1 MHYTSLNEDDY
12 TSLNQDDKKKTQ
24 RNMNPTRR
32 IRCLIVFI
40 FLVVVLS
47 KASRIHV
54 DERRRSFSS
63 KPSGE
68 DRVFIPSKPTL
79 PVVDAGEI
87 LPEKRKVK
95 TGSNPLHNK
104 R

>member
-1 MHYTSLNEDDY
+1 
-12 TSLNQDDKKKTQ
+12 
-24 RNMNPTRR
+24 MNRGR
-32 IRCLIVFI
+32 LLCLIG
-40 FLVVVLS
+40 FLFLLVILS

-54 DERRRSFSS
+54 ERRRFSPEPL
-63 KPSGE
+63 PSQERG
-68 DRVFIPSKPTL
+68 FLPSQRTQ
-79 PVVDAGEI
+79 PVAGAGEF

>member
-1 MHYTSLNEDDY
+1 M
-12 TSLNQDDKKKTQ
+12 NQGH
-24 RNMNPTRR
+24 RLL
-32 IRCLIVFI
+32 CLIG
-40 FLVVVLS
+40 FLFFLVVLS

-54 DERRRSFSS
+54 ERRRFSS
-63 KPSGE
+63 EPALPSQERG
-68 DRVFIPSKPTL
+68 FLIPSQHTQ
-79 PVVDAGEI
+79 PVVGDGGI

>member
-1 MHYTSLNEDDY
+1 MKN
-12 TSLNQDDKKKTQ
+12 K
-24 RNMNPTRR
+24 NMNPSRR
-32 IRCLIVFI
+32 LLCLIVFLF
-40 FLVVVLS
+40 FLVLS

-54 DERRRSFSS
+54 ERQRFSS

-68 DRVFIPSKPTL
+68 DREFVPSQHTL

-87 LPEKRKVK
+87 LPDKRKVK

>member
-1 MHYTSLNEDDY
+1 
-12 TSLNQDDKKKTQ
+12 
-24 RNMNPTRR
+24 MNRGR
-32 IRCLIVFI
+32 LLCLIG
-40 FLVVVLS
+40 FLFFLVVLS

-54 DERRRSFSS
+54 ERRRFSS
-63 KPSGE
+63 EPLPGQE
-68 DRVFIPSKPTL
+68 RGFIPSKPTL
-79 PVVDAGEI
+79 PVAGAGEI

>member
-1 MHYTSLNEDDY
+1 
-12 TSLNQDDKKKTQ
+12 
-24 RNMNPTRR
+24 MNPARR
-32 IRCLIVFI
+32 ILLCLIVF
-40 FLVVVLS
+40 FFVVVLS

-54 DERRRSFSS
+54 VERRGFFSF
-63 KPSGE
+63 KRPSTR
-68 DRVFIPSKPTL
+68 DDNRVFIPSQPTL
-79 PVVDAGEI
+79 PPVVGAGDI

>member
-1 MHYTSLNEDDY
+1 
-12 TSLNQDDKKKTQ
+12 
-24 RNMNPTRR
+24 MNPGRLLCF
-32 IRCLIVFI
+32 IGFI
-40 FLVVVLS
+40 FLVVSS

-54 DERRRSFSS
+54 ERQRFSS
-63 KPSGE
+63 KPLSSQERG
-68 DRVFIPSKPTL
+68 FLPSQPTL
-79 PVVDAGEI
+79 PVIGAGEK

>member
-1 MHYTSLNEDDY
+1 MKN
-12 TSLNQDDKKKTQ
+12 K
-24 RNMNPTRR
+24 NMNPSRPR
-32 IRCLIVFI
+32 LLCLIVFL
-40 FLVVVLS
+40 FLVIVLS

-54 DERRRSFSS
+54 ERRRFSS

-68 DRVFIPSKPTL
+68 NREFLPSQPTF

-87 LPEKRKVK
+87 LPDKRKVK

>member
-1 MHYTSLNEDDY
+1 M
-12 TSLNQDDKKKTQ
+12 
-24 RNMNPTRR
+24 MNPTRR

-40 FLVVVLS
+40 FLVVLS

-54 DERRRSFSS
+54 DERRSFSS
-63 KPSGE
+63 KPSGQ